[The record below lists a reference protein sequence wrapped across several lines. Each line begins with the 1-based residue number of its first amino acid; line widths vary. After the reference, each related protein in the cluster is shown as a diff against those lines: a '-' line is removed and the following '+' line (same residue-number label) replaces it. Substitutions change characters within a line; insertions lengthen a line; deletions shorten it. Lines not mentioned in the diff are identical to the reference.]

1 MIGNFSISKNVKLN
15 NISFTSK
22 AQLRLTH
29 GDDKHKIQHSGNPLG
44 VGETDWAGASRG
56 SAVLGLV
63 CFISWEVG
71 MWMFIT

>member
-22 AQLRLTH
+22 VQLRLTH
-29 GDDKHKIQHSGNPLG
+29 ADDKHKIQHSGNLLG